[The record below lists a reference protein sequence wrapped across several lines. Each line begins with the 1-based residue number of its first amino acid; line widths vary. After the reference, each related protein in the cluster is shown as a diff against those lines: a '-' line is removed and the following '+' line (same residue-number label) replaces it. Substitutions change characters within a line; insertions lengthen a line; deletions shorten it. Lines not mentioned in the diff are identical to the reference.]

1 MSRADEQ
8 ISAPTTA
15 PETVLEGEV
24 AAVEAHVIIFAAVAC
39 LL

>member
-1 MSRADEQ
+1 MSTADEL

-15 PETVLEGEV
+15 PETALKGGV
-24 AAVEAHVIIFAAVAC
+24 AAVETHVIIFAAVAC